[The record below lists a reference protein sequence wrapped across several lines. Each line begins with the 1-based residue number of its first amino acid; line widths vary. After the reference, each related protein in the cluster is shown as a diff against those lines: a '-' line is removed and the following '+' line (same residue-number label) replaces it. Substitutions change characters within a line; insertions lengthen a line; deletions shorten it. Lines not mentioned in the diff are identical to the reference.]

1 MLRCHP
7 DRTTLSVKAHFII
20 SVTMSTLASHAD
32 FTLYII
38 NPDGPAVFV
47 LHFTDQPSNHK
58 LLYQAFVD
66 RSLCM
71 PQTQFSYPVQTL
83 YKSFKRY
90 FFQAIFLFLLL
101 FIYATVPSNTLIN
114 FDIFIQSQ
122 TLFLNLHLRIELF
135 LIHI

>member
-7 DRTTLSVKAHFII
+7 DRTTLSVKVHFII

-66 RSLCM
+66 HSLCM

-90 FFQAIFLFLLL
+90 FFQAIFLFSLL

-114 FDIFIQSQ
+114 FDILS
-122 TLFLNLHLRIELF
+122 NLKHCFWTYICELSCF
-135 LIHI
+135 